1 MATPTINKRGDQPL
15 RRRLDDQ
22 YKLARFTLLLV
33 LAFTVVNLLMRIS
46 QTFVFF
52 LFSANIPFYLLDL
65 GMYYGGIYSNP
76 SPGMLAA
83 GYGSLGAPFFALM
96 LGVAVLFVTAYF
108 VCWLLS
114 ANRAIYLKIAFILL
128 AVDTAF
134 MTLTTLFGL
143 ADFSIFFLVDLAMH
157 GASLY
162 LMGEG
167 VAAHRR
173 LLALSP
179 TTPSRESAEETA

>member
-22 YKLARFTLLLV
+22 YKVARFTLLLV
-33 LAFTVVNLLMRIS
+33 LAFTVINLLMRIS

-65 GMYYGGIYSNP
+65 GMYYGGIYSHP
-76 SPGMLAA
+76 SQGVIAA
-83 GYGSLGAPFFALM
+83 GYGSLGTLFFALM

-114 ANRAIYLKIAFILL
+114 ANRAIYLKIAFILF

-143 ADFSIFFLVDLAMH
+143 ADFSIFFLVDLALH

-162 LMGEG
+162 LMGKG
-167 VAAHRR
+167 IAARRR
-173 LLALSP
+173 LLALSTEAP
-179 TTPSRESAEETA
+179 APDGVNE